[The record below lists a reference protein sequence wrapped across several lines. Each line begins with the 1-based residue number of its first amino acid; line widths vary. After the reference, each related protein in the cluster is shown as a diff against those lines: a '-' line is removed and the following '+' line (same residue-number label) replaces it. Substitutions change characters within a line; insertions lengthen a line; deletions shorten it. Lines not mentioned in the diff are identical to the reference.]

1 MRVIFLFLDGVGLG
15 KGDPTVNP
23 LFRARLPHLRSLLG
37 GKIPFLGL
45 RRFSSDLAEVVPL
58 NATLRVSGLPQS
70 GTGQAALFTGVNAAK
85 LIGHHFGPYPAST
98 LHPLIREQNIFKQ
111 LKANGH
117 SVCFSNAFPKQF
129 FDYVASG
136 KRRFSVTTLACQN
149 AGVEILDARALSRD
163 EAVSADVT
171 RGRWPELGY
180 PDLPVITP
188 RDAGKHLWNISQKH
202 AFTLFEY
209 WLTDYAGHGRG
220 VTTAVEVL
228 ERFDGMLGGLLED
241 FAPKEC
247 TLILTSDHGNIED
260 LSTKSHTRNPVP
272 CIIAGRKRK
281 ELSAVLRSL
290 THVTPALVSLL

>member
-1 MRVIFLFLDGVGLG
+1 VRVIFLFLDGVGLG
-15 KGDPTVNP
+15 KTDPTVNP
-23 LFRARLPHLRSLLG
+23 LFKARLPHLRSLLD
-37 GKIPFLGL
+37 GKMPHLGL
-45 RRFSSDLAEVVPL
+45 RRISTDRAEVIPL
-58 NATLRVSGLPQS
+58 NATLRVSGFPQS
-70 GTGQAALFTGVNAAK
+70 GTGQAALFTGVNASK
-85 LIGHHFGPYPAST
+85 LIGQHFGPYPPST
-98 LHPLIREQNIFKQ
+98 LHTLIREKNIFRQIKS
-111 LKANGH
+111 NGH

-149 AGVEILDARALSRD
+149 AEVEILDAEALRRD

-188 RDAGKHLWNISQKH
+188 RDAGRHLWSIAQKH

-241 FAPKEC
+241 FDPEEC

-272 CIIAGRKRK
+272 CLIAGRKRQ
-281 ELSAVLRSL
+281 ELSTVLRSL
-290 THVTPALVSLL
+290 TDVTPTLVSLF

>member
-1 MRVIFLFLDGVGLG
+1 VRVIFLFLDGVGLG
-15 KGDPTVNP
+15 KVDPEVNP
-23 LFRARLPHLRSLLG
+23 LFKARLPHLRSLLG
-37 GKIPFLGL
+37 GKIPHLGL
-45 RRFSSDLAEVVPL
+45 RRFSSDHAEVVPL
-58 NATLRVSGLPQS
+58 NATLRVGGLPQS

-85 LIGHHFGPYPAST
+85 LIGRHFGPYPAST
-98 LHPLIREQNIFKQ
+98 LHPLIREQNIFRQ
-111 LKANGH
+111 LKAKGH
-117 SVCFSNAFPKQF
+117 SVCFANAFPRQF

-136 KRRFSVTTLACQN
+136 KRRLSVTTLACQHSD
-149 AGVEILDARALSRD
+149 VQILDAEALQRD

-180 PDLPVITP
+180 PDLPVISP

-220 VTTAVEVL
+220 VSTAVEVL
-228 ERFDGMLGGLLED
+228 ERFDAMLGGLLEEFD
-241 FAPKEC
+241 PKTF

-272 CIIAGRKRK
+272 CIIAGSKRK
-281 ELSAVLRSL
+281 ELGALLKSL

>member
-1 MRVIFLFLDGVGLG
+1 
-15 KGDPTVNP
+15 
-23 LFRARLPHLRSLLG
+23 
-37 GKIPFLGL
+37 
-45 RRFSSDLAEVVPL
+45 
-58 NATLRVSGLPQS
+58 VSGLPQS

-85 LIGHHFGPYPAST
+85 LIGRHFGPYPPST
-98 LHPLIREQNIFKQ
+98 LHSLITEKNIFSQ
-111 LKANGH
+111 LKAKGC
-117 SVCFSNAFPKQF
+117 SVCFANAFPKQF

-136 KRRFSVTTLACQN
+136 KRRFSVTTLSCQH
-149 AGVEILDARALSRD
+149 AGVEILDAEALRRD
-163 EAVSADVT
+163 EAVSADIT

-188 RDAGKHLWNISQKH
+188 RNAGRHLWNISRKH

-241 FAPKEC
+241 FVPKEC

-272 CIIAGRKRK
+272 CVIAGGKRT
-281 ELSAVLRSL
+281 ELRTVLRSL

>member
-1 MRVIFLFLDGVGLG
+1 MRVIFFFLDGVGLG
-15 KGDPTVNP
+15 KADPTINP
-23 LFRARLPHLRSLLG
+23 LFKARLPHLRSLLG
-37 GKIPFLGL
+37 GKIPYLGL
-45 RRFSSDLAEVVPL
+45 RRFSSDHAEVVPL
-58 NATLRVSGLPQS
+58 NATLRVTGLPQS

-111 LKANGH
+111 LKAKGH
-117 SVCFSNAFPKQF
+117 SVCFANAFPKQF

-136 KRRFSVTTLACQN
+136 KRRLSVTTLACQQ
-149 AGVEILDARALSRD
+149 ADIAILDAEALRRD

-171 RGRWPELGY
+171 RARWPELGY

-188 RDAGKHLWNISQKH
+188 RHAGRHLWSISQKH

-220 VTTAVEVL
+220 VATAVEVL

-241 FAPKEC
+241 FNPKAF
-247 TLILTSDHGNIED
+247 TLLITSDHGNIED

-272 CIIAGRKRK
+272 CIIAGSKRK
-281 ELSAVLRSL
+281 ELSASLKSL

>member
-1 MRVIFLFLDGVGLG
+1 VRVIFLFLDGVGLG
-15 KGDPTVNP
+15 KTDPTVNP
-23 LFRARLPHLRSLLG
+23 LFKARLPHLRSLLD
-37 GKIPFLGL
+37 GKIPHLGL
-45 RRFSSDLAEVVPL
+45 RRISTDLAEVVPL
-58 NATLRVSGLPQS
+58 NATLRVSGFPQS
-70 GTGQAALFTGVNAAK
+70 GTGQAALFTGVNASK
-85 LIGHHFGPYPAST
+85 LIGQHFGPYPPST
-98 LHPLIREQNIFKQ
+98 LHTLIREKNIFRQ
-111 LKANGH
+111 LKSNGH

-149 AGVEILDARALSRD
+149 AEVEILDAEALRRD

-188 RDAGKHLWNISQKH
+188 RDAGRHLWSIAQKH

-241 FAPKEC
+241 FAPGEC

-272 CIIAGRKRK
+272 CLIAGRKRQ
-281 ELSAVLRSL
+281 ELSTVLRSL
-290 THVTPALVSLL
+290 TDVTPALVSLF

>member
-1 MRVIFLFLDGVGLG
+1 VHVIFLFLDGVGLG
-15 KGDPTVNP
+15 RADPAVNP
-23 LFRARLPHLRSLLG
+23 LFKARLPHLKSLLG
-37 GKIPFLGL
+37 GKIPYRGL
-45 RRFSSDLAEVVPL
+45 RRFSSELAEVVPL
-58 NATLRVSGLPQS
+58 NATLRVAGLPQS

-85 LIGHHFGPYPAST
+85 LIGRHFGPYPASP
-98 LHPLIREQNIFKQ
+98 LHPLIHEQNIFKQ
-111 LKANGH
+111 LKAKGH
-117 SVCFSNAFPKQF
+117 SVCFANAFPKQF

-136 KRRFSVTTLACQN
+136 KRRFSVTTLACQH
-149 AGVEILDARALSRD
+149 AGVEILDADALRSD
-163 EAVSADVT
+163 EAVSADIT

-188 RDAGKHLWNISQKH
+188 RDAGRHLWNISQKH

-220 VTTAVEVL
+220 VTTAVDVL

-241 FAPKEC
+241 FDPRTF

-272 CIIAGRKRK
+272 CIIAGSKRK
-281 ELSAVLRSL
+281 ELSASL
-290 THVTPALVSLL
+290 KSLIHVTPALVSLL

>member
-1 MRVIFLFLDGVGLG
+1 VRVIFLFLDGVGLG
-15 KGDPTVNP
+15 KADPAVNP
-23 LFRARLPHLRSLLG
+23 LFTARLPHFMSLLG
-37 GKIPFLGL
+37 GKIPYLGL
-45 RRFSSDLAEVVPL
+45 RRFSSDCAEVVPL
-58 NATLRVSGLPQS
+58 NATLRVAGFPQS
-70 GTGQAALFTGVNAAK
+70 GTGQAALFTGVNASK
-85 LIGHHFGPYPAST
+85 LIGRHFGPYPPST
-98 LHPLIREQNIFKQ
+98 LHSLIREQNIFKQ
-111 LKANGH
+111 LKAKGR

-136 KRRFSVTTLACQN
+136 KRRLSVTTLSCQN
-149 AGVEILDARALSRD
+149 AGVEILDAEALGRD
-163 EAVSADVT
+163 EAVSADIT

-188 RDAGKHLWNISQKH
+188 RDAGRHLWNISQKH

-260 LSTKSHTRNPVP
+260 LSTKSHTRHPVP
-272 CIIAGRKRK
+272 CIIAGRKRQ
-281 ELSAVLRSL
+281 ELSAILRSL
-290 THVTPALVSLL
+290 TDVTPALVSLL